1 MDAISLRM
9 EQIKYQGAMRILEA
23 AGSRTVSTHTVT
35 KKTSVSFGMGFGSV
49 TLLEQDVRAYYGT
62 AVITGSC
69 SGNRTAGCK
78 TEAEYETIDKEKVNA
93 VELPESYDTLKDC
106 NVYYHGELI
115 SEYELVQTAVA
126 GGKLEITED
135 MKAFTAYRT
144 AFQVMIQDQ
153 AETKYAWSG
162 TKYSE
167 DGRYTFTKNQDGTY
181 NMHLVE
187 DTEMGASLEE
197 IANWI
202 CSGTPNRNIETR
214 YLTYLRSM
222 DPELYNAAQN
232 IGKEVRT
239 YNLMTVAYDAGALG
253 DAQHDYDLSLLGIL
267 FGERNLE
274 RMYRKSMDCKESG
287 NYLCLLEQYD
297 LQAANYL
304 ANLRQEQI
312 DKTGGIL

>member
-1 MDAISLRM
+1 MDAFQIRM

-23 AGSRTVSTHTVT
+23 SDTKTASVHRVT
-35 KKTSVSFGMGFGSV
+35 GKTSMSFGMGFGSV
-49 TLLEQDVRAYYGT
+49 TLLEEDVRAYYGT
-62 AVITGSC
+62 AVITGSY

-78 TEAEYETIDKEKVNA
+78 SEAEYVTIDKKKVAA
-93 VELPESYDTLKDC
+93 VELPESYDSLKDR

-126 GGKLEITED
+126 AGKLEITDD
-135 MKAFTAYRT
+135 MRDFAASGLAFD
-144 AFQVMIQDQ
+144 VMIEGA
-153 AETKYAWSG
+153 AEPKYSWSS

-167 DGRYTFTKNQDGTY
+167 DGRYTFTKNEDGSY
-181 NMHLVE
+181 DMHLVE
-187 DTEMGASLEE
+187 DIEMGASLEE

-214 YLTYLRSM
+214 YLNYLRRM
-222 DPELYNAAQN
+222 DSELYNAAQN

-253 DAQHDYDLSLLGIL
+253 DAQHDYDLSLLGLL
-267 FGERNLE
+267 FGEHDIEN
-274 RMYRKSMDCKESG
+274 MYQKFMKCKATG

-297 LQAANYL
+297 PQAANYL
-304 ANLRQEQI
+304 TNLRQQQM